1 MIHDGTWHMPDDEE
15 PDGQGEA
22 TLTINGQEQT
32 IPVSLA
38 QELSR
43 ALKASGGV
51 RVQAADSLISI
62 HEATELLGV
71 SRTKVLE
78 LIAQGELRG
87 QAQAVGSSS
96 VQRVR
101 FASVIRLIERQVDVR
116 HAALDE
122 LTRLSQE
129 LGAYE

>member
-1 MIHDGTWHMPDDEE
+1 MVTKDKPWEKLADEHSAERTLCAQRRADVE
-15 PDGQGEA
+15 P
-22 TLTINGQEQT
+22 
-32 IPVSLA
+32 LA
-38 QELSR
+38 DP
-43 ALKASGGV
+43 A
-51 RVQAADSLISI
+51 
-62 HEATELLGV
+62 
-71 SRTKVLE
+71 TKVLE